1 MKSTLLKKTV
11 VTPISFS
18 QSLAWFWRPFHPTK
32 YTDARSKYSPCHA
45 AIAVSF
51 SNYSRHRRPPAIG
64 ILMEVGEGGYAPART
79 PPLLAFNL
87 SQGLAKSAV
96 GCLPFL
102 ADAPWLRSPLPDA
115 NLCTG
120 YWIPVDRM
128 SGRASRVQ
136 TAPRTH
142 RRRNNYGVC
151 LQSSF
156 FFSLSS
162 PRIRGTNSEQRNR
175 VRKLK
180 IILKWAGNLF
190 QSTITN
196 HIKQE

>member
-1 MKSTLLKKTV
+1 MKSALLKKTV

-18 QSLAWFWRPFHPTK
+18 ESLAQFWRLFHPTK
-32 YTDARSKYSPCHA
+32 YIDARSKYSPCHA

-51 SNYSRHRRPPAIG
+51 SNYSRHRRPPSIG
-64 ILMEVGEGGYAPART
+64 ILMEVGEGYVPART

-102 ADAPWLRSPLPDA
+102 ADAPWLRSPLPDT

-156 FFSLSS
+156 FFSLSLF
-162 PRIRGTNSEQRNR
+162 SEIQRNEFR
-175 VRKLK
+175 AAESSTK
-180 IILKWAGNLF
+180 IENNLEMGGKF
-190 QSTITN
+190 ISKHN
-196 HIKQE
+196 N

>member
-1 MKSTLLKKTV
+1 MFLWNHPMKYIGT
-11 VTPISFS
+11 
-18 QSLAWFWRPFHPTK
+18 
-32 YTDARSKYSPCHA
+32 RSKYSP

-64 ILMEVGEGGYAPART
+64 ILMEEGGRDGYAPART

-87 SQGLAKSAV
+87 SQGLANSAV

-102 ADAPWLRSPLPDA
+102 ADAPWLRRATPQPLPDE

-128 SGRASRVQ
+128 SGRGSRVQ
-136 TAPRTH
+136 TAPRAH
-142 RRRNNYGVC
+142 RRKNNYDVC

-156 FFSLSS
+156 FFSLF
-162 PRIRGTNSEQRNR
+162 SENPSNEFREPCRRNENW
-175 VRKLK
+175 
-180 IILKWAGNLF
+180 I
-190 QSTITN
+190 
-196 HIKQE
+196 